1 MEPKKGALL
10 VIPQRLN
17 LVTVAAWDVPL
28 LRAFYKRLGWTET
41 DWSSDDYAVFSNAG
55 SMLSI
60 WSITELSN
68 DTELPVADNAGFF
81 RGVTLAINVDE
92 REQVDEVLSAAEA
105 AGAKIARPA
114 ADRFWGGRSGS
125 FLDPEN
131 NTWEIAFNP
140 NVRFDERGA
149 MIEMNG

>member
-1 MEPKKGALL
+1 ML
-10 VIPQRLN
+10 VIPQRLS
-17 LVTVAAWDVPL
+17 LVTVGAWDVPL

-41 DWSSDDYAVFSNAG
+41 DWSSDNYAVFSNAG

-60 WSITELSN
+60 WSITELSK
-68 DTELPVADNAGFF
+68 DTELPVAGNAGFF

-92 REQVDEVLSAAEA
+92 REQVDEVLSAAES

-131 NTWEIAFNP
+131 NTWEVAFNP